1 MKAIPFLSVT
11 GVGVVHSTGG
21 KDSIEIVKDMPWPH
35 ASPAFSEPADKVR
48 PDIARLAAYLPAK
61 KLRRVPFYARM
72 ALLAAFDALQQAGL
86 SHEAMES
93 RMALVLGTAFS
104 CVQMNMDFMDSIIDN
119 GPQLSSP
126 TAFSHA
132 VNNVGTGLLSL
143 LLGIRGPCFTVSQF
157 ELSFAGALTTA
168 TALLSSQRADVVL
181 LGVVD
186 EVDSRFSACCPQLFR
201 DGLPLTEG
209 AAFFCLKCETPG
221 LPRLRT
227 LWGADA
233 ERGIPV
239 FLSGTACSQK
249 GTDHE
254 PQWGHGPMTHALD
267 VVHALAAIHRG
278 ETAAVDCLCRS
289 TCGGRGVVVQARSAQ

>member
-1 MKAIPFLSVT
+1 MKPIPFLSVK
-11 GVGVVHSTGG
+11 GVGAVHSTGG
-21 KDSIEIVKDMPWPH
+21 KDAIEIVQNMPAPR
-35 ASPAFSEPADKVR
+35 ATPAFSEAAGRVR
-48 PDIARLAAYLPAK
+48 PDIARLTAYLPAG

-72 ALLAAFDALQQAGL
+72 ALLAAYDALQQAGL
-86 SHEAMES
+86 HREAMES

-132 VNNVGTGLLSL
+132 VNNVGAGLLSL

-168 TALLSSQRADVVL
+168 AALLSSQRADVVL

-209 AAFFCLKCETPG
+209 AAFFCLKRETPG

-239 FLSGTACSQK
+239 FLSGAACSQN

-254 PQWGHGPMTHALD
+254 PQWGHGPLTHALD
-267 VVHALAAIHRG
+267 VVHALAAIRGG
-278 ETAAVDCLCRS
+278 ETAAIDCLCRA
-289 TCGGRGVVVQARSAQ
+289 TCGGRDVVVQARSAL